1 MSRKDEQID
10 CGNGVTLHVRHNE
23 SPEKPDF
30 WVTVYFPL
38 KLYFRSLADAESYAR
53 NNHAYILKMTQNSV
67 KGWMS
72 IIGKTFETP

>member
-1 MSRKDEQID
+1 MSREDEQID
-10 CGNGVTLHVRHNE
+10 CGNGVSLHVRHNE

-38 KLYFRSLADAESYAR
+38 KLYFRTVKDAEGYCKTH
-53 NNHAYILKMTQNSV
+53 HADIVRLTPKV
-67 KGWMS
+67 PGWMS